1 MLVSRGKMLSGLMFR
16 LSSKEEG
23 MTVSWAPVSQ
33 MAGLF
38 VDLPKV
44 LPAFLN
50 LGRFSPSLA

>member
-16 LSSKEEG
+16 LSSKEVG

-44 LPAFLN
+44 LPACLN
-50 LGRFSPSLA
+50 LGRFSPS